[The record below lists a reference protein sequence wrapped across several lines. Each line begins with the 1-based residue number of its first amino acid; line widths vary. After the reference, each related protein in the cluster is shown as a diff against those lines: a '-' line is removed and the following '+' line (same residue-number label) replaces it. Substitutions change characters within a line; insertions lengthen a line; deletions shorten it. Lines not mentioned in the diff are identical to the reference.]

1 LNWKFSVKEW
11 TKYHDLRHL
20 PPLRHLQLRRA
31 VLRAPDGI
39 PAERAPAGVRSETAG
54 HGRVPALGEAMRR
67 RARTD
72 ANQAEI
78 VNALRQA
85 GAFVQSLAEIGDG
98 CPDLLVS
105 RAGKTYLLEVK
116 DHAQPPSKRQLTD
129 DQMRWHGAWR
139 GGALAI
145 VCDVESALR
154 AVEALQ

>member
-1 LNWKFSVKEW
+1 M
-11 TKYHDLRHL
+11 
-20 PPLRHLQLRRA
+20 
-31 VLRAPDGI
+31 LRAPDGI
-39 PAERAPAGVRSETAG
+39 PAERAPAGVRD
-54 HGRVPALGEAMRR
+54 RVGEVRREALGADVSR

-72 ANQAEI
+72 ANHAEI

-85 GAFVQSLAEIGDG
+85 GAFVQSLAEIGNG

-116 DHAQPPSKRQLTD
+116 DHSKPPSKRQLTLE
-129 DQMRWHGAWR
+129 QMRWHGAWR

-154 AVEALQ
+154 AVEVLQ

>member
-1 LNWKFSVKEW
+1 
-11 TKYHDLRHL
+11 
-20 PPLRHLQLRRA
+20 
-31 VLRAPDGI
+31 
-39 PAERAPAGVRSETAG
+39 
-54 HGRVPALGEAMRR
+54 MRR

-78 VNALRQA
+78 VSALRQA

-105 RAGKTYLLEVK
+105 HTSKTFLLEVK
-116 DHAQPPSKRQLTD
+116 DHSKPPSKRQLTLE
-129 DQMRWHGAWR
+129 QMRWHGAWR